1 MDKKFLMTKVGYSR
15 LCADLSKLINV
26 ERPNVIESLKES
38 RTYGGELS
46 ENAEY
51 LEAKDR
57 QDTVEKK
64 IAEIQL
70 KIESAKI
77 VDLKDIVDDGLA
89 RFGTIVKLVDL
100 DTEKEMYYQLVGEEE
115 AVIRENKI
123 SYRSPLGAAVM
134 NKKVGDVVYFRT
146 PSGER
151 ELEILEIKLPNWD
164 FN

>member
-151 ELEILEIKLPNWD
+151 ELEILEIKLPN
-164 FN
+164 

>member
-26 ERPNVIESLKES
+26 ERPSVIESLKES

-64 IAEIQL
+64 IAELQL

-151 ELEILEIKLPNWD
+151 ELEILEIKLPN
-164 FN
+164 